1 MLAIKLL
8 QISQKL
14 SSIIFRS
21 LILYLVAEV
30 GRRGVLN
37 CFSSKSSFCCLDLA
51 RTASRILCAALE
63 TNMQTTRNWKNN
75 MLSVHLE
82 YNERVAREELEREKE
97 AGCG

>member
-63 TNMQTTRNWKNN
+63 TNIK
-75 MLSVHLE
+75 LE
-82 YNERVAREELEREKE
+82 KQHALCSSYNEHVAREELEREKE